1 MAITDVI
8 KYEGDNSTFIWKYP
22 NEDFNTASQ
31 LIVHESQEAIFFAN
45 GKALDVFEPGRY
57 TLETEN
63 IPLLR
68 GLINIPT
75 GGVSAFHTEVFFINK
90 VQQMSIKWGT
100 DSRVMYIDPVYNF
113 PLSVG
118 ANGEMALSVEN
129 GKKLLLK
136 LVGTESYLSQE
147 KLVSYFRAFLM
158 TRVKTYIANIIKEK
172 NINIFELDSR
182 LTEFSEDLKKLLIND
197 FLDYGI
203 NLNKFLVTTISKPE
217 DDPQYKKFKDLYF
230 RQYADVAEAELRKKV
245 GIIEQ
250 QQKKEQMIIEAEGIA
265 EKRKKEGYTYQ
276 QERGFD
282 VAKEV
287 AKNEGNSGNLAGLG
301 MGLGMMA
308 GTGMAVGGMVN
319 NAVGSALNNTVNQVN
334 KNKFCDNCGA
344 ELIEGALFCDNC
356 GQKVLEGFGTC
367 ANCGYKFEKDSKFC
381 PKCGVKRG

>member
-1 MAITDVI
+1 MALSEVI
-8 KYEGDNSTFIWKYP
+8 KYEGDNSTFIWKHP
-22 NEDFNTASQ
+22 TEDFNTTSQ

-45 GKALDVFEPGRY
+45 GQVLDVFEAGKH

-75 GGVSAFHTEVFFINK
+75 GGVSPFHAEVYFINK

-118 ANGEMALSVEN
+118 ANGEMSLSVEN

-172 NINIFELDSR
+172 NINIFELDGR
-182 LTEFSEDLKKLLIND
+182 LTEFSEDLKKLLTND

-217 DDPQYKKFKDLYF
+217 DDQQYQKFKDLYF
-230 RQYADVAEAELRKKV
+230 RQYADIAEAELKKKV

-282 VAKEV
+282 VAEEV
-287 AKNEGNSGNLAGLG
+287 AKNEGNSGNLTGLG

-319 NAVGSALNNTVNQVN
+319 NAVGGALNNTMNQAN

-344 ELIEGALFCDNC
+344 ELTEGAQFCDNC
-356 GQKVLEGFGTC
+356 GQKVVDGFGTC
-367 ANCGYKFEKDSKFC
+367 ENCGYKFEKDSKFC
-381 PKCGVKRG
+381 PKCGAKRG

>member
-45 GKALDVFEPGRY
+45 GKVLDVFEAGRH

-75 GGVSAFHTEVFFINK
+75 GGVSAFHAEVFFINK

-158 TRVKTYIANIIKEK
+158 TRVKTYIANIIKDK

-217 DDPQYKKFKDLYF
+217 DDQQYKKFKDLYF

-250 QQKKEQMIIEAEGIA
+250 KQKKEQ
-265 EKRKKEGYTYQ
+265 
-276 QERGFD
+276 
-282 VAKEV
+282 
-287 AKNEGNSGNLAGLG
+287 
-301 MGLGMMA
+301 
-308 GTGMAVGGMVN
+308 
-319 NAVGSALNNTVNQVN
+319 
-334 KNKFCDNCGA
+334 
-344 ELIEGALFCDNC
+344 
-356 GQKVLEGFGTC
+356 KVH
-367 ANCGYKFEKDSKFC
+367 
-381 PKCGVKRG
+381 

>member
-1 MAITDVI
+1 MAIAEVI
-8 KYEGDNSTFIWKYP
+8 KYEGDNSTFIWKHP
-22 NEDFNTASQ
+22 VEDFNTTSQ

-45 GKALDVFEPGRY
+45 GQALDVFEAGRH

-75 GGVSAFHTEVFFINK
+75 GGVSPFHAEVYFINK

-118 ANGEMALSVEN
+118 ANGEMSLSVEN

-172 NINIFELDSR
+172 NINIFELDGR
-182 LTEFSEDLKKLLIND
+182 LTEFSEDLKKLLTND
-197 FLDYGI
+197 FFDYGI

-217 DDPQYKKFKDLYF
+217 DDPQYKRFKDLYF

-282 VAKEV
+282 VAEEV
-287 AKNEGNSGNLAGLG
+287 AKNEGNSGNLTGLG

-319 NAVGSALNNTVNQVN
+319 NAIGGALNNTMNQAN

-344 ELIEGALFCDNC
+344 ELTEEALFCDNC
-356 GQKVLEGFGTC
+356 GQKVVEGFGTC

-381 PKCGVKRG
+381 PKCGAKRG